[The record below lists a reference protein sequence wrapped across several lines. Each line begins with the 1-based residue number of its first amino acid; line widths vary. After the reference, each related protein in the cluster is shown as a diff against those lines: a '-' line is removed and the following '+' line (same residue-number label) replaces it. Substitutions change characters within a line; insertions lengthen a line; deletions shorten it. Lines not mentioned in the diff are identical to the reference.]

1 MAIIEPVKQDPA
13 NPDSIKKNSSAL
25 RFWHWANTIVI
36 SGLLITVLINSTI
49 LDDRNNQSF
58 LKTELQKG
66 GTILS
71 AKQAQ
76 TLAHAQS
83 DEVWGIH
90 VYFGYFLAA
99 LFVFRLVMELFQ
111 PKSQRFFIRVKEAYQ
126 QYFVIKQNTYLAKHD
141 LVVKV
146 IYMAFYLLL
155 TIMVVTGL
163 ILAFEDELVSLKP
176 IRHSIKQVHGFCMY
190 LVLAFIVVHIA
201 GVILAERDRSPGIV
215 SDMINGGN
223 QDQA

>member
-13 NPDSIKKNSSAL
+13 NPALIKKNSAAL
-25 RFWHWANTIVI
+25 RFWHWANTIII
-36 SGLLITVLINSTI
+36 SGLLITVLINATI
-49 LDDRNNQSF
+49 LDDRSNQSF

-66 GTILS
+66 GTILN

-90 VYFGYFLAA
+90 AYFGYFLAA
-99 LFVFRLVMELFQ
+99 LFVFRLILEFFQ
-111 PKSQRFFIRVKEAYQ
+111 PKEQRFFMRIKEAYQ
-126 QYFVIKQNTYLAKHD
+126 QYFVIKQNQYLAKHD
-141 LVVKV
+141 FVVRI
-146 IYMAFYLLL
+146 IYLGFYLLL
-155 TIMVVTGL
+155 LVMVVTGL
-163 ILAFEDELVSLKP
+163 TLAFEDELAALKP
-176 IRHSIKQVHGFCMY
+176 IRHAIKEVHGFCMY
-190 LVLAFIVVHIA
+190 LVLAFVAVHLV

-223 QDQA
+223 KDKA

>member
-13 NPDSIKKNSSAL
+13 NPAQIKKNSAAL
-25 RFWHWANTIVI
+25 RLWHWANTIII

-66 GTILS
+66 GTILN

-99 LFVFRLVMELFQ
+99 LFVFRLIIEFFQ
-111 PKSQRFFIRVKEAYQ
+111 PKNQRFFIRLKEAYQ
-126 QYFVIKQNTYLAKHD
+126 QYFVIKQNKYLAKHD
-141 LVVKV
+141 LTVKI
-146 IYMAFYLLL
+146 IYLAFYLLL
-155 TIMVVTGL
+155 TIMVITGL
-163 ILAFEDELVSLKP
+163 TLAFEDQLTALKP
-176 IRHSIKQVHGFCMY
+176 IRHSIKEVHGFCMY
-190 LVLAFIVVHIA
+190 LVLAFITVHLVGVV
-201 GVILAERDRSPGIV
+201 LAERNRSPGIV
-215 SDMINGGN
+215 SDMIHGGN
-223 QDQA
+223 QGQE